1 MEEYFEEKHHLI
13 IAKKSVKFDSKR
25 ADWCNYLNM
34 EEMYQESKGSTG
46 LACEHQ
52 EARFACKTKF
62 GLIQPDRL
70 IFVDEV
76 GNDTSQTAYWV
87 ASTEGFKRFL
97 YFLVNLGNSYESAI
111 FLSLCKVIFCV

>member
-1 MEEYFEEKHHLI
+1 LKFNLYFEEKHHLI

-62 GLIQPDRL
+62 WLIQPDRL

-76 GNDTSQTAYWV
+76 GNDASQTKGGQV
-87 ASTEGFKRFL
+87 GGQT
-97 YFLVNLGNSYESAI
+97 NLCLAVDHSNKQQQRTHNSGYHY
-111 FLSLCKVIFCV
+111 